1 MEFKH
6 KVVREII
13 LIAKSLLAENSSE
26 YKYDPDHKHRP
37 QGGGWEKT
45 EKGWTQNK
53 KEKRDRMGR
62 TEELIN
68 RLQNLASNPKT
79 DPKMLKELSLDRSWK
94 VRQKAVENPSTP
106 IEAVKN
112 RLHDKNMF
120 VRESA
125 KNRLGYWT

>member
-1 MEFKH
+1 
-6 KVVREII
+6 
-13 LIAKSLLAENSSE
+13 
-26 YKYDPDHKHRP
+26 
-37 QGGGWEKT
+37 
-45 EKGWTQNK
+45 
-53 KEKRDRMGR
+53 MGR
-62 TEELIN
+62 TEESIN